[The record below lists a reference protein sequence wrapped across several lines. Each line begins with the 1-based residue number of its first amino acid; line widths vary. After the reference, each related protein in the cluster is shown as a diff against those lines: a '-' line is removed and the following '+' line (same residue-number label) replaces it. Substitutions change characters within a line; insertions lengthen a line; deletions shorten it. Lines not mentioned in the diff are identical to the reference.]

1 MGSILDARMERLASA
16 EKEMVRNSYRGIAAR
31 LDRLPSGVWHRR
43 IMFLFGGV
51 VFCDCLDMYVGGG
64 ILAQLLESGWS
75 TVDLNAVFAS
85 ITMLGYLFGALL
97 SGYLGDKLG
106 RRKGLLISTMIFSIA
121 TLLAA
126 FSPNMETLI
135 VMRGI
140 IGLGLG
146 GAIPCAYGSM
156 SEYTP
161 PVVRGRYAGWLGL
174 IGNFSPPLGALLTVL
189 VMPVFGW
196 QAIFIGISLISLA
209 AWFAIWRFLP
219 ESPRWLAA
227 NGRYDEASEIVAA
240 AERIYIQ
247 QGIELPEIDYAALYE
262 PTQTKM
268 VQKVKWRTLFGIRMI
283 KRTITMSVAL
293 FAMNLMVYTITN
305 WTPTIFVLRGMDT
318 TTSIGITVVMLLGAP
333 FGIFILSLFADK
345 HKRKKALIICLI
357 LLAACAYLWSLI
369 PIGNTF
375 ALMAVGFILCCI
387 LYYYS
392 LLACSVYLGEPFPTQ
407 IRLRGSGFA
416 NAFGRLAGII
426 SPYAIAF
433 LLQSYGS
440 PAVFLA
446 IGVLLVL
453 SAVIIGV
460 CGEETQG
467 KSLEEINGD
476 ILTEYD

>member
-1 MGSILDARMERLASA
+1 MNPYLNARIERLTSA
-16 EKEMVRNSYRGIAAR
+16 EREMVRNSYHGIAAR
-31 LDRLPSGVWHRR
+31 LDRLPSGIWHRR
-43 IMFLFGGV
+43 VMFLLGGV

-85 ITMLGYLFGALL
+85 ITMLGYLLGALL
-97 SGYLGDKLG
+97 SGYLGDRFG
-106 RRKGLLISTMIFSIA
+106 RRRGLLISTMLFSVA
-121 TLLAA
+121 TLCAA

-146 GAIPCAYGSM
+146 GALPCAYGSM

-161 PVVRGRYAGWLGL
+161 PIVRGRYAGWLGL

-189 VMPVFGW
+189 VIPVFGW
-196 QAIFIGISLISLA
+196 QAIFVGISLISFA
-209 AWFAIWRFLP
+209 AWLAIWRFLP

-227 NGRYDEASEIVAA
+227 QGRYREASEIVTA
-240 AERIYIQ
+240 AERAFIQ
-247 QGIELPEIDYAALYE
+247 QGIELPEIDFVNLYDPAQNE
-262 PTQTKM
+262 TTKP
-268 VQKVKWRTLFGIRMI
+268 VKWRALFGKSMI
-283 KRTITMSVAL
+283 KRTITISAAL

-305 WTPTIFVLRGMDT
+305 WTPTIFVLKGMDT
-318 TTSIGITVVMLLGAP
+318 TTSIGITVVMLIGAP
-333 FGIFILSLFADK
+333 FGIFLLSLFADK
-345 HKRKKALIICLI
+345 HKRKKALIICLL
-357 LLAACAYLWSLI
+357 LLAVCAYLWSLI

-375 ALMAVGFILCCI
+375 ALMAVGFILCSI

-392 LLACSVYLGEPFPTQ
+392 LLACSVYLGEAFPTR

-416 NAFGRLAGII
+416 HAVGRLAGII

-433 LLQSYGS
+433 LLQSYGA

-446 IGVLLVL
+446 NGAVLVI
-453 SAVIIGV
+453 SAIIIGV

-467 KSLEEINGD
+467 KSLEEIND
-476 ILTEYD
+476 TILSD